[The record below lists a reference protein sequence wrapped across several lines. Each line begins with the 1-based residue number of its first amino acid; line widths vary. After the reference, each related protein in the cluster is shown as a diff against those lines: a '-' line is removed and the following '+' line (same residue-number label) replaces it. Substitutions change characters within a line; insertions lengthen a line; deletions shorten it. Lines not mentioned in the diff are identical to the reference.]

1 MNDPKVDLYLAD
13 TLSLATRIPSLSGT
27 PFFIIGDNLIPGAD
41 EERLNAALQDILDKT

>member
-1 MNDPKVDLYLAD
+1 MNNPDVDLYLAD

-41 EERLNAALQDILDKT
+41 EERLDSVLQDVLSKS